1 MNRLKKLFVVCITI
15 RTLFVFIVKNA
26 PTNYIPYLGYLGLIP
41 SLGFMYQYFF
51 SSKKGA
57 LGGKLLGA
65 GGGGF
70 FLLYVP
76 YEKQKKFVQYFKK
89 FVHIPF
95 NFENLGSKII
105 FDQQQIKVAL

>member
-57 LGGKLLGA
+57 LGGKLWWNDLRPIHSILYFLFA
-65 GGGGF
+65 TNAINSKSDSYE
-70 FLLYVP
+70 FLLLDVIIGTLMSP
-76 YEKQKKFVQYFKK
+76 YLF
-89 FVHIPF
+89 
-95 NFENLGSKII
+95 G
-105 FDQQQIKVAL
+105 